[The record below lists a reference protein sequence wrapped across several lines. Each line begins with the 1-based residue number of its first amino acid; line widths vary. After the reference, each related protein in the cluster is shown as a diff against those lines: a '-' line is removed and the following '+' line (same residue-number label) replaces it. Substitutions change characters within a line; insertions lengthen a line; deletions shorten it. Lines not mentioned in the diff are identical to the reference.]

1 MVFFPS
7 SAAPTFSGEPSTRS
21 WWLFALLGI
30 ALLIAGAFVLGDVA
44 FASVI
49 SAIFIAWAIV
59 IVGVLQIIHAFSAR
73 GWKGFVLDVLL
84 GVLYI
89 VGGVILLSNPVAA
102 SVKLTLAL
110 GIIWIV
116 SGIFRVILAAALRR
130 EGGWGLLFSG
140 LVGMLAGIVIL
151 SRWPES
157 GLWVLGL
164 CLGIDLIFHGLAWIV
179 YSLSVHAARALQ
191 KA

>member
-1 MVFFPS
+1 MVFSPW
-7 SAAPTFSGEPSTRS
+7 AAPALSGEPSTRS
-21 WWLFALLGI
+21 WWLFTLLGA
-30 ALLIAGAFVLGDVA
+30 ALIIAGAFVLGDIA

-59 IVGVLQIIHAFSAR
+59 FAGAFQIIQALSAR
-73 GWKGFVLDVLL
+73 DWKGFVLDALL

-89 VGGVILLSNPVAA
+89 VGGAFLLSNPVAA

-116 SGIFRVILAAALRR
+116 SGLLRIVLAGALWR
-130 EGGWGLLFSG
+130 EGGWGLLLSG
-140 LVGMLAGIVIL
+140 VIGILAGGVII

-164 CLGIDLIFHGLAWIV
+164 CLGIDLIFHGFAWIL
-179 YSLSVHAARALQ
+179 YSLSVHAARAIE

>member
-30 ALLIAGAFVLGDVA
+30 ALLIAGVFVRGDVA

-73 GWKGFVLDVLL
+73 GWKGVVLDFLL
-84 GVLYI
+84 GALYI
-89 VGGVILLSNPVAA
+89 AGGIILLSNPVAA

-116 SGIFRVILAAALRR
+116 SGIFRVILSAALRR
-130 EGGWGLLFSG
+130 EGGWGLSFSG
-140 LVGMLAGIVIL
+140 VVSILAGAVIL

-164 CLGIDLIFHGLAWIV
+164 CLGIDLIVHGVAWIV
-179 YSLSVHAARALQ
+179 YSLSVHAARTLQ